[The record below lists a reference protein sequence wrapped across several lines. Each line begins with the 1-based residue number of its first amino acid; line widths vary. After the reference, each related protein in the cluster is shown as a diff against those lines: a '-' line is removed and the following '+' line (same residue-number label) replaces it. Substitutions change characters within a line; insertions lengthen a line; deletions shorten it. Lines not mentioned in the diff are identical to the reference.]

1 MEFIVYNKDTRA
13 QKGSVVVLTFIEN
26 MFISV
31 V

>member
-1 MEFIVYNKDTRA
+1 MAFIVYNNDTRA
-13 QKGSVVVLTFIEN
+13 ITGSVVVLTFIEN